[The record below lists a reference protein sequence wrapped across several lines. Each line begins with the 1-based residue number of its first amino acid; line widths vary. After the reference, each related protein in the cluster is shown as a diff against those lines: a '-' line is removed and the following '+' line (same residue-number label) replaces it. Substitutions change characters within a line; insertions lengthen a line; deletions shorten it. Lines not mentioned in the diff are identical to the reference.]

1 MAASSNSSKSP
12 AKFCANCISKMEMLD
27 IRPLGVYCSCSNCQS
42 QTFSVCGGCKTVPYC
57 SKACQKEH
65 WKSNHKSRCFIFSVE
80 KNVGAERAKRER
92 AARMEGPQGIILR
105 QLLKTERLV
114 ESNFWALFKSDRG
127 MLEHDREIDE
137 EDKKRADGSQCPY
150 NVVAEP
156 QGNVNGWIAEYLQY
170 LDFLM
175 TSVLGSV

>member
-1 MAASSNSSKSP
+1 MLRPGTSFSSIKRSNNKS
-12 AKFCANCISKMEMLD
+12 AEEKL
-27 IRPLGVYCSCSNCQS
+27 VS
-42 QTFSVCGGCKTVPYC
+42 Q
-57 SKACQKEH
+57 
-65 WKSNHKSRCFIFSVE
+65 
-80 KNVGAERAKRER
+80 
-92 AARMEGPQGIILR
+92 
-105 QLLKTERLV
+105 TERLLDCYY
-114 ESNFWALFKSDRG
+114 WALFKSDRG

-175 TSVLGSV
+175 TCVLGSV